1 MVATRLS
8 SPKSSPESFRG
19 WNVPCRS
26 PSRRVRYDPVGKRG
40 YIVSADGQGVAPQIT
55 PFPPGQ
61 RLVSLGDADG
71 RLPEQIEKLTPLIH
85 YLSVLLK

>member
-1 MVATRLS
+1 MATEEGYGTIGW
-8 SPKSSPESFRG
+8 PEG
-19 WNVPCRS
+19 GIVP
-26 PSRRVRYDPVGKRG
+26 
-40 YIVSADGQGVAPQIT
+40 DGGQNVAPQIT